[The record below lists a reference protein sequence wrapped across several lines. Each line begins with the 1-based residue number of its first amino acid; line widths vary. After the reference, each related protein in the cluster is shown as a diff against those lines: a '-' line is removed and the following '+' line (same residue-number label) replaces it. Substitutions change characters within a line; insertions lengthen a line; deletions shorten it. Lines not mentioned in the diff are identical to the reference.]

1 MKVLWLTTSTNNT
14 ATFHGSLESLGTHE
28 VQIFRY
34 DQKFYEQLNQMVQ
47 ANPGMKEQIERGM
60 PVPMSRDRAAMDSE
74 ILLEA
79 KISKPDVII
88 YVSAWTG
95 HFVPLNETLGELNS
109 IAPLV
114 HFLCDGQDPPWREQ
128 LYEFDRRGVFRLTV
142 NIDGGHRWPG
152 GADWTDASSKLKG
165 DCLTLLTPIDPRSFR
180 QTNRAFVERP
190 FLIGYSGSPSSSER
204 SAVINRL
211 QRVNG
216 FNYRARDNN
225 PMSYADHIAFLQ
237 LTQVSVNIPFTGS
250 GMERHVKGR
259 VLESGF
265 AGCCLLEWQSDT
277 MRTWFTP
284 RLDYEEFSSVEE
296 AAEMAEWLA
305 HHPGRAED
313 MGRALA
319 EKCFSSYSPKNFWS
333 LVLGAV
339 A

>member
-1 MKVLWLTTSTNNT
+1 MKVLFITTSTNNT
-14 ATFHGSLESLGTHE
+14 GTFHGSLESLGQHE
-28 VQIFRY
+28 IQVFRY
-34 DQKFYEQLNQMVQ
+34 DQKFYEQLNQMCI

-60 PVPMSRDRAAMDSE
+60 PIPMSRDRAAMDSE

-79 KISKPDVII
+79 KINKPDVII

-109 IAPLV
+109 IAPVV

-128 LYEFDRRGVFRLTV
+128 LYEFDRRGVFSLTV

-152 GADWTDASSKLKG
+152 GKDWADAETKLKG
-165 DCLTLLTPIDPRSFR
+165 ACLTLLTPIDTRSFR
-180 QTNRAFVERP
+180 QMGRSFVERP
-190 FLIGYSGSPSSSER
+190 FPIGYSGSPSSSER

-225 PMSYADHIAFLQ
+225 PASYNDHIAFLQ

-250 GMERHVKGR
+250 GVERHVKGR

-284 RLDYEEFSSVEE
+284 RLEYEEFSSVEE

-305 HHPGRAED
+305 HHPKRAEEIA
-313 MGRALA
+313 RALKTTCWA
-319 EKCFSSYSPKNFWS
+319 KYAPQSFWDT
-333 LVLGAV
+333 VLSGFA
-339 A
+339 